1 MYTNRHFFNR
11 YVYCRK
17 CDVSSLDS
25 VREFVRD
32 FRAKEPRLDGLVN
45 NAGVMKTPRSFTPD
59 GIETQW
65 ATNHLGPF
73 LLTHLLRD
81 SLVAAAPSRV
91 IYVAN
96 LDYRKGEIDFDNLN
110 MSEGGYDRAAAF
122 NRSQLANM
130 VTMGHLAEAWAGEG
144 VAVNAVYPGVCGTN
158 IKRHMGVDRSFLG
171 WYISNPLLWFFT
183 KTAKQGA
190 QTVLYALIDEDMCG
204 VTGKLL
210 SNLKPIEVD
219 EKANDVPLR
228 TKLMAVDKYWS
239 GLVKS
244 KDELVTEK

>member
-1 MYTNRHFFNR
+1 M
-11 YVYCRK
+11 
-17 CDVSSLDS
+17 SSLES

-32 FRAKEPRLDGLVN
+32 FRAKESRLDGLVN
-45 NAGVMKTPRSFTPD
+45 NAGVMKTPRTFTVD

-73 LLTHLLRD
+73 LLTTLLKD
-81 SLVAAAPSRV
+81 ALVAAAPSRV
-91 IYVAN
+91 VYLVN

-110 MSEGGYDRAAAF
+110 MSEKHYDRAAAF

-130 VTMGHLAEAWAGEG
+130 VMVGHLAEEWKADG
-144 VAVNAVYPGVCGTN
+144 VTVNAVYPGVCGTN

-171 WYISNPLLWFFT
+171 WYVSNPLLWFFT

-190 QTVLYALIDEDMCG
+190 QTPLYTLIDEDMNG

-210 SNLKPIEVD
+210 SNLKTLEVD
-219 EKANDVPLR
+219 DKAKDLVLR
-228 TKLMAVDKYWS
+228 KKLVAVDKYWS
-239 GLVKS
+239 GIVQS
-244 KDELVTEK
+244 KEELVSQK